1 MDKTVSRAAVLSGER
16 SQEGPGHYERKQ
28 LLSKDRL
35 IAWSHRGRFE
45 TGLRLARQY
54 AGGARVLDYGCGDGT
69 FLAMLTGDESSSQ
82 TIPAEAVGVEI
93 TRALVEDCR
102 RRHGARESL
111 RFVLAGELDAKE
123 HAGGYGLVVCM
134 EVLEHVVGPEA
145 LVEKLA
151 RLVAPGGRLLV
162 SVPVE
167 TGLPL
172 VAKQAWRRVAGWRG
186 IGDYPGT
193 ESYTLREMLRSVLA
207 GRRQHIARRAHR
219 TPDGAE
225 FHDHKGFNWMRLRD
239 LLSERFDVERT
250 LGSPLAWLPP
260 HLSSQAWFVA
270 RKLT

>member
-1 MDKTVSRAAVLSGER
+1 MDELPQAISA
-16 SQEGPGHYERKQ
+16 GHYAKKQ
-28 LLSKDRL
+28 ILCKDRL

-45 TGLRLARQY
+45 TGLRLARRY
-54 AGGARVLDYGCGDGT
+54 ASGARVLDYGCGDGT
-69 FLAMLTGDESSSQ
+69 FLSLLTDGESSRE
-82 TIPAEAVGVEI
+82 TAPAAAVGVEI
-93 TRALVEDCR
+93 AESLVKDCR
-102 RRHGARESL
+102 RRHGGRESL
-111 RFVLAGELDAKE
+111 RFVLADELDAPE

-151 RLVAPGGRLLV
+151 RLVAPGGRLIV

-172 VAKQAWRRVAGWRG
+172 LVKQAARRVAGWRG

-193 ESYTLREMLRSVLA
+193 EGYTFGEMLRGVLA
-207 GRRQHIARRAHR
+207 GRRQHIARRVHK
-219 TPDGAE
+219 PDDGAA

-239 LLSERFDVERT
+239 VLSERFNVERT
-250 LGSPLAWLPP
+250 LGSPVAWLPP

>member
-1 MDKTVSRAAVLSGER
+1 MSGER
-16 SQEGPGHYERKQ
+16 AEGVPGHYERKQ
-28 LLSKDRL
+28 LLCRDRL

-45 TGLRLARQY
+45 TGLRLARRY
-54 AGGARVLDYGCGDGT
+54 AAGARVLDYGCGDGT
-69 FLAMLTGDESSSQ
+69 FLSMLTGDESSNQ
-82 TIPAEAVGVEI
+82 TPAEAVGAEI
-93 TRALVEDCR
+93 GAALVEDCR
-102 RRHGARESL
+102 RRHGSRESL
-111 RFVLAGELDAKE
+111 RFVLAEELDAEE
-123 HAGGYGLVVCM
+123 HEGGYGLVVCM

-145 LVEKLA
+145 LVARLA
-151 RLVAPGGRLLV
+151 RLAAPGGRLVV

-193 ESYTLREMLRSVLA
+193 EAYTFLEMLKGVLA
-207 GRRQHIARRAHR
+207 GRRQHFPRAVHR
-219 TPDGAE
+219 TPEGAE

-239 LLSERFDVERT
+239 LLSARFTVERT
-250 LGSPLAWLPP
+250 LGSPIPWLPS

>member
-1 MDKTVSRAAVLSGER
+1 M
-16 SQEGPGHYERKQ
+16 PGHYERKQ
-28 LLSKDRL
+28 LLCRDRL

-45 TGLRLARQY
+45 TGLRLARRY
-54 AGGARVLDYGCGDGT
+54 GAGARVLDYGCGDGT
-69 FLAMLTGDESSSQ
+69 FLSMLTDEEHPRG
-82 TIPAEAVGVEI
+82 TAPAEAFGAEI
-93 TRALVEDCR
+93 GAALVEDCR
-102 RRHGARESL
+102 RRHGARASL
-111 RFVLAGELDAKE
+111 RFVLAEELGAEE
-123 HAGGYGLVVCM
+123 HAGGFGLVVCM

-151 RLVAPGGRLLV
+151 RLVAPGGRLIV

-193 ESYTLREMLRSVLA
+193 EGYAFGEMLRSVLA
-207 GRRQHIARRAHR
+207 GRRQHLARAAHR

-239 LLSERFDVERT
+239 TLSERFTVERT

-270 RKLT
+270 RKPT